1 MWRGLLLRGAT
12 AEDVRNALTDLLLVN
27 VEFLES
33 VFSGLHGR
41 VDLPD
46 NPKLALNYF
55 NKVLVSRNRLL
66 SMVMAF
72 LEDYSRLVYETRRL
86 IVVLLGIMGVG
97 DVASLDGDVAFDP
110 AFHLKGC
117 LEAAKGFLRELMTES
132 FLKFDELVNV
142 VWGRVIEVSLLLNGF
157 DSEMAAGLQRVIND
171 EIKKWE
177 VDGGRILD
185 SYNNA
190 LAAEDEECFVN
201 SLLTITSGA
210 RDLLAE
216 LAEIGAAFSLKPD
229 LTGCSMELL
238 LEIMDAISVVKPV
251 FMDGLNARST
261 VNQYAANTLL
271 QIFRTAY
278 GSDSKGAEMLG
289 WFIVE
294 TFKLKGRMI
303 VHEALPESL
312 PLEDVRV
319 GLIIARAN
327 IEDSLKELKKL
338 EKLVESLSRLFTLVD
353 FPILREF
360 YEAESVRVKHA
371 ESIATQMLNII
382 KDTNVKI
389 YSVIRRMKE
398 EGKGKSVK

>member
-1 MWRGLLLRGAT
+1 MRGAT